1 MKFKTIFIKLYVCTR
16 DYSDYVHKVRV
27 AGALNETAEI
37 NLL

>member
-16 DYSDYVHKVRV
+16 DYSDYKVRV

-37 NLL
+37 NPL